1 MLEYVET
8 AMSVCAFAVVG
19 LLLLLIIGFY
29 AVAVY
34 KGASRIVHR
43 LRRGRAFIGLLA
55 VAAVAI
61 IHGGTKNIL
70 NRFSA
75 DDGITVTSAEF
86 MRATNDVERT
96 RLVYSYTGADAS
108 WPLWV
113 RQSVSNE
120 WEHLEEGWLLDG
132 RTYAGGT
139 NTVAWS
145 VTPPATNYLPHAMY
159 WVGDNPPPVE
169 IEESGGVE
177 IVCFIMSAQG
187 VAITYAVDGSV
198 LHGKTGAL
206 AVETSQGNGP
216 WGVVHEESVTETV
229 TNTVTQGGF
238 FVDRLTRWRVRMEVE
253 K

>member
-1 MLEYVET
+1 MERFVL
-8 AMSVCAFAVVG
+8 CFAVCFACALGACVVAG
-19 LLLLLIIGFY
+19 LLCQTGEKLR
-29 AVAVY
+29 
-34 KGASRIVHR
+34 S
-43 LRRGRAFIGLLA
+43 LRRAGWACVIA
-55 VAAVAI
+55 AIVATI
-61 IHGGTKNIL
+61 YGGTKNIL

-75 DDGITVTSAEF
+75 DEGITVTSAEF
-86 MRATNDVERT
+86 TRATNGVERA
-96 RLVYSYTGADAS
+96 RLVYSYTGADALRT
-108 WPLWV
+108 LWV

-145 VTPPATNYLPHAMY
+145 VNPPATNYLPYAMY
-159 WVGDNPPPVE
+159 WVGNNPPPVE

-177 IVCFIMSAQG
+177 IVSFFMSAQG

-216 WGVVHEESVTETV
+216 WGVVHEESVTGTV
-229 TNTVTQGGF
+229 TNTFSQIGF